1 MDSISAKLVALPG
14 NVRGAL
20 WILLSAIIFTMT
32 NSLIKYVGSTLDPFQ
47 MVFFRGLFGTMF
59 LLPIVWHAGGMA
71 VLKTQRRNFHLARGI
86 TGSLALMTIF
96 YALTNMPLADV
107 MGISFSRSLWVII
120 LAVLFLGERIRWRR
134 WTATLVGF
142 CGVLVMVRPGPEA
155 NPAAIAAVLNALF
168 VAMSVVLIK
177 RMTVTEKPLTILF
190 WGTLIPTFVT
200 LPPAIIVWETPT
212 NTELMLMAAIGESAA
227 WHAGRVERRIEESIA
242 LRNRG
247 EHVAADLSTEMEED
261 VQRAITAS
269 AGLPV
274 AERQELLEGWLF
286 NLRQLQVQTT
296 SHGQFDTDDDPVAAT
311 VQQTIDAVENAA
323 GVYPI
328 PAVEPSPTP
337 TSTRTST
344 PTSTSTSTLT
354 PAPPTLTATS
364 TAVATATPTM
374 VSVAPPV
381 VTIEPLPTSTLRSP
395 ASP

>member
-20 WILLSAIIFTMT
+20 WILLSALIFTMT
-32 NSLIKYVGSTLDPFQ
+32 NSLIKYVGTTLDPFQ

-71 VLKTQRRNFHLARGI
+71 VLKTQRMNFHLARGI

-107 MGISFSRSLWVII
+107 TGISFSRSLWVII

-177 RMTVTEKPLTILF
+177 RMTITEKPLTILF

-200 LPPAIIVWETPT
+200 LPPAIVVWQTPT
-212 NTELMLMAAIGESAA
+212 NTELMLMAAIG
-227 WHAGRVERRIEESIA
+227 
-242 LRNRG
+242 
-247 EHVAADLSTEMEED
+247 
-261 VQRAITAS
+261 
-269 AGLPV
+269 AGLSV
-274 AERQELLEGWLF
+274 GHTCLIHG
-286 NLRQLQVQTT
+286 LRV
-296 SHGQFDTDDDPVAAT
+296 GEA
-311 VQQTIDAVENAA
+311 
-323 GVYPI
+323 
-328 PAVEPSPTP
+328 
-337 TSTRTST
+337 
-344 PTSTSTSTLT
+344 
-354 PAPPTLTATS
+354 
-364 TAVATATPTM
+364 TAVMPFDYTRLIFAGLAGYIFFLEIPDPYTIGGALLIILATLYIARRE
-374 VSVAPPV
+374 SKEGREPPPQ
-381 VTIEPLPTSTLRSP
+381 T
-395 ASP
+395 

>member
-20 WILLSAIIFTMT
+20 WILLSAVIFTMT
-32 NSLIKYVGSTLDPFQ
+32 NSLIKYVGSSLDPFQ

-71 VLKTQRRNFHLARGI
+71 VLKTQRMNFHLARGI

-107 MGISFSRSLWVII
+107 TGISFSRSLWVII
-120 LAVLFLGERIRWRR
+120 LAVLFLGESIRWRR

-200 LPPAIIVWETPT
+200 LPPALVVWQTPT
-212 NTELMLMAAIGESAA
+212 NTELMLMAAIG
-227 WHAGRVERRIEESIA
+227 
-242 LRNRG
+242 
-247 EHVAADLSTEMEED
+247 
-261 VQRAITAS
+261 
-269 AGLPV
+269 AGLSV
-274 AERQELLEGWLF
+274 GHTCLIHG
-286 NLRQLQVQTT
+286 LRV
-296 SHGQFDTDDDPVAAT
+296 GEA
-311 VQQTIDAVENAA
+311 
-323 GVYPI
+323 
-328 PAVEPSPTP
+328 
-337 TSTRTST
+337 
-344 PTSTSTSTLT
+344 
-354 PAPPTLTATS
+354 
-364 TAVATATPTM
+364 TAVMPFDYTRLIFAGLAGYIFFVEVPDPYTIAGAILIIFATLYIARREAKEGRQ
-374 VSVAPPV
+374 SPPR
-381 VTIEPLPTSTLRSP
+381 T
-395 ASP
+395 

>member
-20 WILLSAIIFTMT
+20 WILLSALIFTMT
-32 NSLIKYVGSTLDPFQ
+32 NSLIKYVGTTLDPFQ

-71 VLKTQRRNFHLARGI
+71 VLKTQRMNFHLARGI

-107 MGISFSRSLWVII
+107 TGISFSRSLWVII
-120 LAVLFLGERIRWRR
+120 LAVLFLGESIRWRR

-200 LPPAIIVWETPT
+200 LPPAIIVWQTPT
-212 NTELMLMAAIGESAA
+212 NTELMLMAAIGAGLSVGHTCLIHGLRVGEATAVMPFDYTRLIFAGLAGYVFFLEIPDPYTIAGALLIIMATLYIARRESKEGQDSAA
-227 WHAGRVERRIEESIA
+227 
-242 LRNRG
+242 
-247 EHVAADLSTEMEED
+247 
-261 VQRAITAS
+261 Q
-269 AGLPV
+269 P
-274 AERQELLEGWLF
+274 
-286 NLRQLQVQTT
+286 
-296 SHGQFDTDDDPVAAT
+296 
-311 VQQTIDAVENAA
+311 
-323 GVYPI
+323 
-328 PAVEPSPTP
+328 
-337 TSTRTST
+337 
-344 PTSTSTSTLT
+344 
-354 PAPPTLTATS
+354 
-364 TAVATATPTM
+364 
-374 VSVAPPV
+374 
-381 VTIEPLPTSTLRSP
+381 
-395 ASP
+395 

>member
-71 VLKTQRRNFHLARGI
+71 VLKTQRMNFHLARGI

-107 MGISFSRSLWVII
+107 TGISFSRSLWVII

-134 WTATLVGF
+134 WTATLIGF

-200 LPPAIIVWETPT
+200 LPPAIIVWQTPT
-212 NTELMLMAAIGESAA
+212 NTELMLMAAIG
-227 WHAGRVERRIEESIA
+227 
-242 LRNRG
+242 
-247 EHVAADLSTEMEED
+247 
-261 VQRAITAS
+261 
-269 AGLPV
+269 AGLSV
-274 AERQELLEGWLF
+274 GHTCLIHG
-286 NLRQLQVQTT
+286 LRV
-296 SHGQFDTDDDPVAAT
+296 GEA
-311 VQQTIDAVENAA
+311 
-323 GVYPI
+323 
-328 PAVEPSPTP
+328 
-337 TSTRTST
+337 
-344 PTSTSTSTLT
+344 
-354 PAPPTLTATS
+354 
-364 TAVATATPTM
+364 TAVMPFDYTRLIFAGLAGYIFFFEVPDPYTIAGAILIIFATLYIARRETKEGRE
-374 VSVAPPV
+374 SPPQA
-381 VTIEPLPTSTLRSP
+381 RSP
-395 ASP
+395 EP